1 MKHARGRLKLTQT
14 ELANLLG
21 VSRRTVAEWE
31 ASGDGA
37 LSAQI
42 AGRLS
47 TVFTDMQTGPAPQD
61 APPLA
66 TVSDLELVT
75 EMGRRLSSLRS
86 QLDALTS
93 DHPGGPAPQ
102 PGEPTQTGQSERADP
117 ISSTPDVAAY
127 SGDPATSGVVGV
139 DTSDADGAHDA
150 PRFTDRQPGA
160 C

>member
-14 ELANLLG
+14 DLAKMLG

-37 LSAQI
+37 LSVQI

-47 TVFTDMQTGPAPQD
+47 TVFTDMQTGPSSQD
-61 APPLA
+61 TPPLA
-66 TVSDLELVT
+66 AVSDLELVT

-86 QLDALTS
+86 QLDAAAASRGDGAVETDVTPRTGRHS
-93 DHPGGPAPQ
+93 DDDGLPS
-102 PGEPTQTGQSERADP
+102 PTYP
-117 ISSTPDVAAY
+117 
-127 SGDPATSGVVGV
+127 
-139 DTSDADGAHDA
+139 SDAGASGMVGTETNDSA
-150 PRFTDRQPGA
+150 QGSPRFTDREGD